1 MEKTFLAMNKGKQKG
16 KGKMDAASSES
27 GPRVRF
33 PPCTTCKRT
42 NHLADDCWHTGKPQV
57 QCTFCNKWGH
67 KEQYCRFKQN
77 QQIQQPMQ
85 QQTQQPMQQANYT
98 DDHGLNPKFILEEML
113 PLSMF
118 IIILGFNPKFFQD
131 GHNAHSLMKMV
142 GMGKLRL
149 ILVKIPPA
157 GITEVPRLHNSSP
170 DSSGGLAIS
179 FPNLLDHSSKPA
191 FGGAFEDAYGGYGG
205 GGFGESGSGGYRSG
219 GEYGVR
225 GGGYGGGEYSAYG
238 GYGGMGAY
246 RGDPSLGYSGR
257 YGEGYNRGY
266 NMATDYGG
274 PGDSYRGYGGGS
286 GADTAGGYRSGGY
299 DVGLGGDYGGSSGS
313 SCFGSRGGYGGAG
326 SSRYHP
332 YGR

>member
-1 MEKTFLAMNKGKQKG
+1 
-16 KGKMDAASSES
+16 
-27 GPRVRF
+27 
-33 PPCTTCKRT
+33 
-42 NHLADDCWHTGKPQV
+42 
-57 QCTFCNKWGH
+57 
-67 KEQYCRFKQN
+67 
-77 QQIQQPMQ
+77 
-85 QQTQQPMQQANYT
+85 
-98 DDHGLNPKFILEEML
+98 
-113 PLSMF
+113 
-118 IIILGFNPKFFQD
+118 
-131 GHNAHSLMKMV
+131 MV

-274 PGDSYRGYGGGS
+274 PGIVTEGMVV
-286 GADTAGGYRSGGY
+286 AVVQIQLVAT
-299 DVGLGGDYGGSSGS
+299 
-313 SCFGSRGGYGGAG
+313 GAG
-326 SSRYHP
+326 DMTLALEVIMEVAVEVHVLEVEEDMVGQEAADIILMGDRIP
-332 YGR
+332 